1 MGPYYLFYKAL
12 RHVSM
17 RQPTQ
22 ATTPNIVKEIQGG
35 KVRPVYLLCGEE
47 QFLVETTLKQML
59 ENLLSPETR
68 DFNLTHLEGTE
79 IAVREI
85 LSAVEVYPVMADWRV
100 VIVSEATVFK
110 RQKGPSSPEI
120 IQNAVEAAEE
130 GNPRKAI
137 ALMVKVLG
145 VSAQDVAD
153 ENNDFRD
160 AISELIEENEAGLS
174 PEDLEF
180 LRTLPQITAQV
191 DDFQHI
197 SGAAD
202 DTEILIEWLGEE
214 LPKASVLIFTV
225 KGNVDGRSRLVRLI
239 GRVGR
244 YVSFAPLEPGRS
256 GQQDRVYQGVS
267 RKLETFGKKI
277 SPSAFS
283 LLQKRTGNDM
293 HLIAE
298 AIEKIIAF
306 VGEKTRIDE
315 QDIETIIAQSSF
327 ENIFALTD
335 ALGKRSVSQ
344 ALSSLHSVL
353 ESGEPPIK
361 VNALIA
367 RQVRL
372 TLQAKLLAEQGELK
386 PTADRMNYQSFA
398 DTVFKPL
405 AAKMSNYLP
414 NASQVNLLKQN
425 PYAAYKVI
433 QAISFFSTEE
443 LVYGLEQTLEADV
456 QLKSSQLDPECI
468 LEQLVYELCTKPDT
482 RRLVRNRI

>member
-1 MGPYYLFYKAL
+1 
-12 RHVSM
+12 M
-17 RQPTQ
+17 RQQTQ

-47 QFLVETTLKQML
+47 QFLVESTLKQML
-59 ENLLSPETR
+59 EHLLSPETR
-68 DFNLTHLEGTE
+68 DFNLTHLDGAEVS
-79 IAVREI
+79 VREI

-100 VIVSEATVFK
+100 AIVSEATVFK

-120 IQNAVEAAEE
+120 VQNAAEAAEE

-145 VSAQDVAD
+145 VSAQDIAD
-153 ENNDFRD
+153 ETSEFRE
-160 AISELIEENEAGLS
+160 AIGELIEENEAELT

-180 LRTLPQITAQV
+180 LRNLPQITAQI

-197 SGAAD
+197 SGTAD
-202 DTEILIEWLGEE
+202 DTEILIEWLDGK

-225 KGNVDGRSRLVRLI
+225 KGNVDGRSRLVKLI

-244 YVSFAPLEPGRS
+244 YISFASLEPARS

-277 SPSAFS
+277 SPSAFN
-283 LLQKRTGNDM
+283 LLQQRTGNDM

-306 VGEKTRIDE
+306 VGKKTRIDE
-315 QDIETIIAQSSF
+315 RDIETVIAQSSF

-335 ALGKRSVSQ
+335 ALGRRSVSQ

-367 RQVRL
+367 RQIRL
-372 TLQAKLLAEQGELK
+372 TLQAKLLAERGGTKTDRRSNELPK
-386 PTADRMNYQSFA
+386 
-398 DTVFKPL
+398 L
-405 AAKMSNYLP
+405 
-414 NASQVNLLKQN
+414 
-425 PYAAYKVI
+425 
-433 QAISFFSTEE
+433 
-443 LVYGLEQTLEADV
+443 
-456 QLKSSQLDPECI
+456 
-468 LEQLVYELCTKPDT
+468 
-482 RRLVRNRI
+482 RR

>member
-1 MGPYYLFYKAL
+1 
-12 RHVSM
+12 M
-17 RQPTQ
+17 RQQ
-22 ATTPNIVKEIQGG
+22 AQSTAPNIIKEMQAG

-47 QFLVETTLKQML
+47 QYLVESTLKQML

-68 DFNLTHLEGTE
+68 DFNLTHLDGAEVS
-79 IAVREI
+79 VREI
-85 LSAVEVYPVMADWRV
+85 LSTAEVYPMMADWRV
-100 VIVSEATVFK
+100 VVVSEPTVFK
-110 RQKGPSSPEI
+110 RQQGPSSPEI
-120 IQNAVEAAEE
+120 VQSAAEAVEE

-145 VSAQDVAD
+145 VSVQDIAD
-153 ENNDFRD
+153 ENSDFRETIGD
-160 AISELIEENEAGLS
+160 LIEENEEGLS

-180 LRTLPQITAQV
+180 LRSLPQITAQI
-191 DDFQHI
+191 DGFQHI

-202 DTEILIEWLGEE
+202 DTEILIEWLDGE
-214 LPKASVLIFTV
+214 LPKTSVLIFTV
-225 KGNVDGRSRLVRLI
+225 KGNVDGRSRLVKLI

-244 YVSFAPLEPGRS
+244 YASFASLEPGRS

-277 SPSAFS
+277 SPSAFN
-283 LLQKRTGNDM
+283 LLQGRTGNDM

-315 QDIETIIAQSSF
+315 RDIETVIAQSSF

-335 ALGKRSVSQ
+335 ALGKRSISQ
-344 ALSSLHSVL
+344 ALFSLHSVL
-353 ESGEPPIK
+353 DSGEPPIK

-367 RQVRL
+367 RQIRL

-386 PTADRMNYQSFA
+386 PTVDRMNYQSFA
-398 DTVFKPL
+398 DNVFKPL
-405 AAKMSNYLP
+405 ATKMSNSLP
-414 NASQVNLLKQN
+414 TAAQVNLLKQN

-433 QAISFFSTEE
+433 QAIPFFSTEE
-443 LVYGLEQTLEADV
+443 LVHGLEQTLEADV

-482 RRLVRNRI
+482 RRLVRNKI

>member
-1 MGPYYLFYKAL
+1 
-12 RHVSM
+12 
-17 RQPTQ
+17 
-22 ATTPNIVKEIQGG
+22 
-35 KVRPVYLLCGEE
+35 
-47 QFLVETTLKQML
+47 
-59 ENLLSPETR
+59 
-68 DFNLTHLEGTE
+68 
-79 IAVREI
+79 
-85 LSAVEVYPVMADWRV
+85 MADWRV
-100 VIVSEATVFK
+100 VVVSEATVFK

-160 AISELIEENEAGLS
+160 AISELIEENETGLS

-315 QDIETIIAQSSF
+315 QDIETIIAQSQF
-327 ENIFALTD
+327 
-335 ALGKRSVSQ
+335 
-344 ALSSLHSVL
+344 
-353 ESGEPPIK
+353 
-361 VNALIA
+361 
-367 RQVRL
+367 
-372 TLQAKLLAEQGELK
+372 
-386 PTADRMNYQSFA
+386 
-398 DTVFKPL
+398 
-405 AAKMSNYLP
+405 
-414 NASQVNLLKQN
+414 
-425 PYAAYKVI
+425 
-433 QAISFFSTEE
+433 
-443 LVYGLEQTLEADV
+443 
-456 QLKSSQLDPECI
+456 
-468 LEQLVYELCTKPDT
+468 
-482 RRLVRNRI
+482 

>member
-1 MGPYYLFYKAL
+1 
-12 RHVSM
+12 M
-17 RQPTQ
+17 RQQAQ
-22 ATTPNIVKEIQGG
+22 ATTPNIIKEMQAG

-68 DFNLTHLEGTE
+68 DFNLTHLDGAEVS
-79 IAVREI
+79 VRDI

-100 VIVSEATVFK
+100 VVVSEATVFK
-110 RQKGPSSPEI
+110 RQKGPSSPDI
-120 IQNAVEAAEE
+120 IQNAAEAAEE
-130 GNPRKAI
+130 GNPRKAV

-145 VSAQDVAD
+145 VSAQDIAD
-153 ENNDFRD
+153 ENSDFRD
-160 AISELIEENEAGLS
+160 AIGDLIEENEAGLT
-174 PEDLEF
+174 PEDLDF
-180 LRTLPQITAQV
+180 LRSLPQITAQI
-191 DDFQHI
+191 DNLQHI
-197 SGAAD
+197 SGTVD
-202 DTEILIEWLGEE
+202 DTEVLIEWLGGE
-214 LPKASVLIFTV
+214 LPKTSVLIFTV

-244 YVSFAPLEPGRS
+244 YASYASLEPGRS
-256 GQQDRVYQGVS
+256 SQQDRVYQGVS

-277 SPSAFS
+277 SPNAFN
-283 LLQKRTGNDM
+283 LLQRRTGNDM

-315 QDIETIIAQSSF
+315 RDIETVIAQSSF

-335 ALGKRSVSQ
+335 ALGRRSVPQ
-344 ALSSLHSVL
+344 ALSSLHSIL

-367 RQVRL
+367 RQIRL
-372 TLQAKLLAEQGELK
+372 TLQAKLLAERGDLK
-386 PTADRMNYQSFA
+386 PMVDRMNYQSFA

-405 AAKMSNYLP
+405 AKKMSNYLP
-414 NASQVNLLKQN
+414 NVAQVNLLKQN
-425 PYAAYKVI
+425 SYAAYKVI
-433 QAISFFSTEE
+433 QAIPFFSTEE
-443 LVYGLEQTLEADV
+443 LVQGLEQTLEADV

-482 RRLVRNRI
+482 RRLARNRI

>member
-1 MGPYYLFYKAL
+1 
-12 RHVSM
+12 M
-17 RQPTQ
+17 RQQAQ
-22 ATTPNIVKEIQGG
+22 ATTPNIVKEIEAG

-59 ENLLSPETR
+59 ENLLSSETR
-68 DFNLTHLEGTE
+68 DFNLTHLDGVEVS
-79 IAVREI
+79 IRDI
-85 LSAVEVYPVMADWRV
+85 LSAVEVYPIMADWRV
-100 VIVSEATVFK
+100 VVVSEATVFK
-110 RQKGPSSPEI
+110 RQKGPSSPGI
-120 IQNAVEAAEE
+120 IQNAAEAAEE

-137 ALMVKVLG
+137 ALLVKVLG
-145 VSAQDVAD
+145 VSAQDIAD
-153 ENNDFRD
+153 ENSVFRD
-160 AISELIEENEAGLS
+160 AISDLIEENETTLS

-180 LRTLPQITAQV
+180 LRTLPQLTAQI

-197 SGAAD
+197 SGAVD
-202 DTEILIEWLGEE
+202 DTEILIEWLDEK
-214 LPKASVLIFTV
+214 LPKTSVLIFTV
-225 KGNVDGRSRLVRLI
+225 KGNVDGRSRLVKLI

-244 YVSFAPLEPGRS
+244 YASFASLEPGKS
-256 GQQDRVYQGVS
+256 NQQDRVYQGVS
-267 RKLETFGKKI
+267 KKLETFGKKI
-277 SPSAFS
+277 SPSAFN

-315 QDIETIIAQSSF
+315 RDIETVIAQSSF

-344 ALSSLHSVL
+344 ALFSLHSVL

-372 TLQAKLLAEQGELK
+372 TLQAKLLAEKGELN
-386 PTADRMNYQSFA
+386 PTVDRMNYQNFA

-405 AAKMSNYLP
+405 AAKLSNSLP
-414 NASQVNLLKQN
+414 NAAQVNLLKQN

-433 QAISFFSTEE
+433 QAIPFFSTEE
-443 LVYGLEQTLEADV
+443 LLHGLEQTLEADV

-468 LEQLVYELCTKPDT
+468 LEQLVFELCTKPDT
-482 RRLVRNRI
+482 RRLAKNRI

>member
-1 MGPYYLFYKAL
+1 
-12 RHVSM
+12 M
-17 RQPTQ
+17 RQQ
-22 ATTPNIVKEIQGG
+22 AKSTTPNIIKEMQAG

-47 QFLVETTLKQML
+47 QYLVESTLKQML
-59 ENLLSPETR
+59 ESLLSPETR
-68 DFNLTHLEGTE
+68 DFNLTNLDGAEVS
-79 IAVREI
+79 VREI

-100 VIVSEATVFK
+100 VVVSEATVFK
-110 RQKGPSSPEI
+110 RQQGPSSPEI
-120 IQNAVEAAEE
+120 IQSAAEAAEE

-145 VSAQDVAD
+145 VSAQDIAD
-153 ENNDFRD
+153 ENSDYREIIGD
-160 AISELIEENEAGLS
+160 LIEENEENLS

-180 LRTLPQITAQV
+180 LRNLPQITSQIE
-191 DDFQHI
+191 DFQHI
-197 SGAAD
+197 SGTAD
-202 DTEILIEWLGEE
+202 DTELLIEWLDGQ
-214 LPKASVLIFTV
+214 LPKTSVLIFTV
-225 KGNVDGRSRLVRLI
+225 KGNVDGRSRLVKLI

-244 YVSFAPLEPGRS
+244 YASFASLEPGRS
-256 GQQDRVYQGVS
+256 SQQDRVYQGVS

-277 SPSAFS
+277 SPSAFN
-283 LLQKRTGNDM
+283 LLQRRTGNDM

-315 QDIETIIAQSSF
+315 RDIETVIAQSSF

-335 ALGKRSVSQ
+335 ALGKRSISQ

-367 RQVRL
+367 RQIRL
-372 TLQAKLLAEQGELK
+372 TLQAKLLVEQGELK
-386 PTADRMNYQSFA
+386 PTVDRMNYQSFA
-398 DTVFKPL
+398 DTIFKPL
-405 AAKMSNYLP
+405 ANKMSKYLP
-414 NASQVNLLKQN
+414 TAAQVNLLKQN

-433 QAISFFSTEE
+433 QAIPFFSTDE
-443 LVYGLEQTLEADV
+443 LVHGLEQTLEADV

-482 RRLVRNRI
+482 RRLARNRMSVTPP